1 MPWALISLL
10 LAVAI
15 QTAPAATPPPKSGTA
30 FPTTKSVDA
39 VQACLT
45 DKLSEVGEVA
55 AAQPDRGTTILLI
68 RGNPDGPMVVEL
80 TPQMVTVTTKLIT
93 GTPELIKGCV

>member
-1 MPWALISLL
+1 M
-10 LAVAI
+10 LAVAP
-15 QTAPAATPPPKSGTA
+15 TNPAAAAQQPSGVT
-30 FPTTKSVDA
+30 FPTAKSVEA

-55 AAQPDRGTTILLI
+55 AAQPERGSTILLI
-68 RGNPDGPMVVEL
+68 RGNPEGPMVIEL

-93 GTPELIKGCV
+93 GARAIIKACV